1 MRSFPFGAMSVSN
14 QKTPC
19 DAPSASA
26 RQRLLPPSAP
36 QPHSTLFDTPTP
48 HTINTSR
55 NEIPQPSQHRRAEEA
70 AVLPYRVPMRLK
82 GQVAVVT
89 GIGAGIGE
97 AIALRFAEEGARL
110 VLADINQVN
119 GERTLTKV
127 RESGTEAVL
136 VVADIAKDEDAR
148 RIAETAIGRFGQID
162 ILVNNA
168 ADFTQMG
175 IESASLED
183 WYRVYGVNVFGTALV
198 SKYVV
203 PYMKERRKGSIV
215 NVGSMSGIIAQKDF
229 ATYSSSKGA
238 IQTLTRCMALDY
250 APFNIRV
257 NTVCPGCILTS
268 ASYREIE
275 RLGLTFEQ
283 WRDQVAPGHMLNRLG
298 EPREAANAALFLA
311 SDDASFITAAH
322 LMVDGGYIAH

>member
-1 MRSFPFGAMSVSN
+1 
-14 QKTPC
+14 
-19 DAPSASA
+19 
-26 RQRLLPPSAP
+26 
-36 QPHSTLFDTPTP
+36 
-48 HTINTSR
+48 
-55 NEIPQPSQHRRAEEA
+55 
-70 AVLPYRVPMRLK
+70 MRLK
-82 GQVAVVT
+82 GQTAVVT

-97 AIALRFAEEGARL
+97 AIALRFAEEGARQ
-110 VLADINQVN
+110 VLADIHKAN
-119 GERTLTKV
+119 GERTLAKV
-127 RESGTEAVL
+127 RDAGGEAQL
-136 VVADIAKDEDAR
+136 VIADISKDEDAR
-148 RIAETAIGRFGQID
+148 RIAQSAIDYFGHID

-168 ADFTQMG
+168 ADFTQIG
-175 IESASLED
+175 IEAATLED
-183 WYRVYGVNVFGTALV
+183 WQRVFGVNVFGTALV

-203 PYMKERRKGSIV
+203 PHMKERRRGSIV
-215 NVGSMSGIIAQKDF
+215 NVGSMSGIIAQRDF

-298 EPREAANAALFLA
+298 EPREAANAVLFLA
-311 SDDASFITAAH
+311 SDESSFITATD